1 MVDGPLVG
9 AGAGGRAQHHA
20 ISLRKVGV
28 SIGVHGSNV
37 TYQKH
42 LCPSQHFPGS
52 KNDPECT
59 ALYSGYRTPD
69 GRFGHQRLSDSK
81 TQTHSSLS
89 QHTWPLSKVFS
100 RSFFHF
106 LEMNLSVCLHRRG
119 GDGGEFIRPADLY
132 NSAKEKKKRRRISSA
147 FTMNQ

>member
-59 ALYSGYRTPD
+59 ALYSEY
-69 GRFGHQRLSDSK
+69 RFGPVTLRHQRLSDSK
-81 TQTHSSLS
+81 TQTHSSFVTAYLA
-89 QHTWPLSKVFS
+89 FIE
-100 RSFFHF
+100 SFFSQF
-106 LEMNLSVCLHRRG
+106 FSLPRDELISVFTQTGRRRRG
-119 GDGGEFIRPADLY
+119 VYQAG
-132 NSAKEKKKRRRISSA
+132 
-147 FTMNQ
+147 